1 MNLFPKRNICSFV
14 NRLLNYKYLSK
25 KPALFRALTG
35 LELPEFDSVC
45 THANAKYKDYEAKRL
60 DRPNRKH
67 KVGAGYPF
75 KLSLQDRLLMLMI
88 YYRLY
93 ITSTLTGVLFNLD
106 QSNVLKDI
114 HKLEPL
120 VKEILPL
127 PQKLHDKI
135 KRLQSVE
142 EIEVMFPGFKAFTD
156 ATDQEIPRPKNKQK
170 RRTHYSGK
178 RKSHTVKTQLTVNSK
193 GLIIHKSRHVRGS
206 IHDYALYKHSHP
218 TLPSRV
224 QCGLDLGYLGVTNDF
239 PNLNCVLPIK
249 KKNPGRGKVG
259 VKAPELLVEQKAFN
273 RELAS
278 ERVVVEHTNSRVKKF
293 LIWGCEFRNRLKR
306 YDVMTDIV
314 SGLINFRILG
324 SLTI

>member
-1 MNLFPKRNICSFV
+1 V

-25 KPALFRALTG
+25 KPALFRSITG
-35 LELPEFDSVC
+35 LEVPEFDSFF
-45 THANAKYKDYEAKRL
+45 TQANARYKDYEAKRL
-60 DRPNRKH
+60 NRPNRKH

-75 KLSLQDRLLMLMI
+75 KLSLQERLLMLMI

-93 ITSTLTGVLFNLD
+93 ITSTLTSFLFNLD

-120 VKEILPL
+120 VREILPL
-127 PQKLHDKI
+127 PQKLHDKA
-135 KRLQSVE
+135 KRLQNIE
-142 EIEVMFPGFKAFTD
+142 EIEAMFPEFKAFID
-156 ATDQEIPRPKNKQK
+156 ATEQEIPRPKNKQK
-170 RRTHYSGK
+170 RKTHYSGK
-178 RKSHTVKTQLTVNSK
+178 KKRYTVKTQLTVNSK

-206 IHDYALYKHSHP
+206 THDYALYKHSHP
-218 TLPSRV
+218 VLPSNV
-224 QCGLDLGYLGVTNDF
+224 LSGLDLGYLGIRDDY
-239 PNLNCVLPIK
+239 PKLNCVLPFK
-249 KKNPGRGKVG
+249 RKNPGRGKVG
-259 VKAPELLVEQKAFN
+259 VKAAELSVEQRAFN

-293 LIWGCEFRNRLKR
+293 LIWGGEFRNRAKR

-314 SGLINFRILG
+314 SGLVNFRILG

>member
-1 MNLFPKRNICSFV
+1 MV

-25 KPALFRALTG
+25 KPALFRSITG
-35 LELPEFDSVC
+35 IEVPEFDSFF
-45 THANAKYKDYEAKRL
+45 TQANARYKDYEAKRL
-60 DRPNRKH
+60 NRPNRKH

-75 KLSLQDRLLMLMI
+75 KLSLQERLLMLMI

-93 ITSTLTGVLFNLD
+93 ITSTLTSFLFNLD

-120 VKEILPL
+120 VREILPL
-127 PQKLHDKI
+127 PQKLHDKA
-135 KRLQSVE
+135 KRLQNIE
-142 EIEVMFPGFKAFTD
+142 EIEAMFPEFKAFID
-156 ATDQEIPRPKNKQK
+156 ATEQEIPRPKNKQK
-170 RRTHYSGK
+170 RKTHYSGK
-178 RKSHTVKTQLTVNSK
+178 KKRYTVKTQLTVNSK

-206 IHDYALYKHSHP
+206 THDYALYKHSHP
-218 TLPSRV
+218 VLPSNV
-224 QCGLDLGYLGVTNDF
+224 LSGLDLGYLGIRDDY
-239 PNLNCVLPIK
+239 PKLNCVLPFK
-249 KKNPGRGKVG
+249 RKNPGRGKVG
-259 VKAPELLVEQKAFN
+259 VKAAELSVEQRAFN

-293 LIWGCEFRNRLKR
+293 LIWGGEFRNRAKR

-314 SGLINFRILG
+314 SGLVNFRILG